1 MLRRAGGVILLLLG
15 TTLLLWIGYNFLAR
29 RLPETVG
36 RHPLAAPSFVFLCF
50 YVGLRWIR
58 GEVAK

>member
-15 TTLLLWIGYNFLAR
+15 TTLLLWIGYNFFVE
-29 RLPETVG
+29 RLPETRG
-36 RHPLAAPSFVFLCF
+36 RNPLPAVLVLAGCF

-58 GEVAK
+58 PG